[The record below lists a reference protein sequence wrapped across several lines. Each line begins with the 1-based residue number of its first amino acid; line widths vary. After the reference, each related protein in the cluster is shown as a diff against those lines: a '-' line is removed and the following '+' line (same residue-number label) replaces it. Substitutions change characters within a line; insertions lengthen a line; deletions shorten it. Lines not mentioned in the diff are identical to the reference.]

1 MLSAG
6 VAAFEGNIIGQHKGV
21 CPEDRNVLLIRSVKS
36 AFALL
41 LAKVT
46 KLPYPA
52 ENVFKLK
59 NTL

>member
-36 AFALL
+36 AFALHFGKSNKTYRQT
-41 LAKVT
+41 AK
-46 KLPYPA
+46 
-52 ENVFKLK
+52 
-59 NTL
+59 